1 MQRAIDRGLRRVRTS
16 KQVVTSKLVWDGLCG
31 PIGGT
36 KMFVEC
42 SSDGQISAAYVEQQ
56 YPDQKWV
63 PPSNEALHAFLGDA
77 PKLGKDAKGRTC
89 LLPAPIPPLPK
100 PRPPKGP
107 EAQMKRASRVCG
119 QSSTAKVDYSMAMRF
134 TFALYEDTQH
144 EPMPW
149 RWLGD
154 TAKRAGIQHD
164 DQFKR
169 AFEVA
174 EAAGWLI
181 VHDGNSVKLTFAG
194 IRAIRRLL
202 ISAEDVQLGVPAL
215 PALPPP
221 SLSSIQLGTG
231 T

>member
-1 MQRAIDRGLRRVRTS
+1 
-16 KQVVTSKLVWDGLCG
+16 
-31 PIGGT
+31 
-36 KMFVEC
+36 MFVEC
-42 SSDGQISAAYVEQQ
+42 SSDGQISAVYVEQQ

-63 PPSNEALHAFLGDA
+63 PPSHEALRAFLGEA

-89 LLPAPIPPLPK
+89 LLPAPNPPLPK
-100 PRPPKGP
+100 PRPLKGP
-107 EAQMKRASRVCG
+107 KEKLNRASRVCG
-119 QSSTAKVDYSMAMRF
+119 QSSPAKVDYAMAMRF
-134 TFALYEDTQH
+134 TSALYEDTQH

-194 IRAIRRLL
+194 IRAVRRLL
-202 ISAEDVQLGVPAL
+202 DSAQDEQLGAAAL
-215 PALPPP
+215 PTTVVNERLP
-221 SLSSIQLGTG
+221 SGR
-231 T
+231 

>member
-1 MQRAIDRGLRRVRTS
+1 MA
-16 KQVVTSKLVWDGLCG
+16 CG
-31 PIGGT
+31 GRFGGT
-36 KMFVEC
+36 KMFVEW

-63 PPSNEALHAFLGDA
+63 PPSNEALQAFLGDA
-77 PKLGKDAKGRTC
+77 PKLGKDARGGTC
-89 LLPAPIPPLPK
+89 LRPAPIRPLPK
-100 PRPPKGP
+100 PRPPKSP

-119 QSSTAKVDYSMAMRF
+119 QSSPAKVDYAMAMRF
-134 TFALYEDTQH
+134 TAALYEDTQH

-174 EAAGWLI
+174 ETAGWLI

-194 IRAIRRLL
+194 IRAVRRFLD
-202 ISAEDVQLGVPAL
+202 SAEDAQLDVPAL
-215 PALPPP
+215 PAQPF
-221 SLSSIQLGTG
+221 LSSGSIQPATG
-231 T
+231 V

>member
-1 MQRAIDRGLRRVRTS
+1 
-16 KQVVTSKLVWDGLCG
+16 
-31 PIGGT
+31 
-36 KMFVEC
+36 MFVEC

-63 PPSNEALHAFLGDA
+63 PPSSEALRAFLGDA

-89 LLPAPIPPLPK
+89 LLPAPILPLPK
-100 PRPPKGP
+100 PRSPKAP
-107 EAQMKRASRVCG
+107 QTQIKRASRVCG
-119 QSSTAKVDYSMAMRF
+119 QSSTAKEDHSMALRF
-134 TFALYEDTQH
+134 TVALYEDTQH

-174 EAAGWLI
+174 EAAGWLV

-194 IRAIRRLL
+194 IRAVRRSLV
-202 ISAEDVQLGVPAL
+202 SAENVQLGVPVL
-215 PALPPP
+215 PVQPPP

>member
-1 MQRAIDRGLRRVRTS
+1 
-16 KQVVTSKLVWDGLCG
+16 VTSGLGLGWPVWADW
-31 PIGGT
+31 GT

-42 SSDGQISAAYVEQQ
+42 SSDGQISAAYVDQQ

-63 PPSNEALHAFLGDA
+63 PPSNEALQAFLGDT
-77 PKLGKDAKGRTC
+77 PRLGKDARGRTC
-89 LLPAPIPPLPK
+89 LRPAPTRPLPK

-107 EAQMKRASRVCG
+107 ETQMKRASRLCG
-119 QSSTAKVDYSMAMRF
+119 QSSPAKVDYSMAMRF
-134 TFALYEDTQH
+134 TSALYEDTQH
-144 EPMPW
+144 EPMLW

-194 IRAIRRLL
+194 IRAVRRFLS
-202 ISAEDVQLGVPAL
+202 SADDEHLDTSAL
-215 PALPPP
+215 PAQPFP
-221 SLSSIQLGTG
+221 SLSKIQLAAGT
-231 T
+231 

>member
-1 MQRAIDRGLRRVRTS
+1 
-16 KQVVTSKLVWDGLCG
+16 
-31 PIGGT
+31 
-36 KMFVEC
+36 MFVEC
-42 SSDGQISAAYVEQQ
+42 SSDGQISAVYVEQQ
-56 YPDQKWV
+56 YPNQEWV

-100 PRPPKGP
+100 PRPLKGP
-107 EAQMKRASRVCG
+107 KKAELKRASRVCG
-119 QSSTAKVDYSMAMRF
+119 QSSPAKVDYSMAMRF
-134 TFALYEDTQH
+134 TSALYDDTQH

-181 VHDGNSVKLTFAG
+181 VHDGNAVKLTFAG

>member
-1 MQRAIDRGLRRVRTS
+1 VYESGTS
-16 KQVVTSKLVWDGLCG
+16 NYDGFDWG
-31 PIGGT
+31 A
-36 KMFVEC
+36 KMFIEC

-63 PPSNEALHAFLGDA
+63 PPSNEALQAFLGDA
-77 PKLGKDAKGRTC
+77 PRLGKDAKGRTC
-89 LLPAPIPPLPK
+89 LRPAPTRPLPK
-100 PRPPKGP
+100 PRPPKGA
-107 EAQMKRASRVCG
+107 EAQMKRASRACR
-119 QSSTAKVDYSMAMRF
+119 QSSPAKVDHAMAMRF
-134 TFALYEDTQH
+134 TSALYEDTQH

-154 TAKRAGIQHD
+154 TAKRAGFQRD

-194 IRAIRRLL
+194 IRAVRRFLD
-202 ISAEDVQLGVPAL
+202 SAEDVHLDTSAL
-215 PALPPP
+215 PAQPFP
-221 SLSSIQLGTG
+221 SLSSNQLATG